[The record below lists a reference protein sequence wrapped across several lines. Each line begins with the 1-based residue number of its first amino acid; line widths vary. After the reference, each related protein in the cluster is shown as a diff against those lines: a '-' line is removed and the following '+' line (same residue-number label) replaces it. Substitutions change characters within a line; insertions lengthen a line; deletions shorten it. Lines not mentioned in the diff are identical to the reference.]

1 MLLKGF
7 IVSILLLG
15 IYNICLSQNNYFSRG
30 VPACPYPISYTQP
43 DGSSLTINL
52 KGDKILNWAKTTD
65 GYTVIKKLRKN
76 TNYKTTPIIALTA
89 KAYNK
94 DKETV
99 LANGFTD
106 HLSKPFR
113 TEDILAAVKNYSN

>member
-1 MLLKGF
+1 MKILVVDDNKD
-7 IVSILLLG
+7 ILLLVKT
-15 IYNICLSQNNYFSRG
+15 ILELSNYDATIIDNGPGALALCEKNQYSLVFLDLMM
-30 VPACPYPISYTQP
+30 
-43 DGSSLTINL
+43 DGM
-52 KGDKILNWAKTTD
+52 D

-113 TEDILAAVKNYSN
+113 TEDILAATKKYSN